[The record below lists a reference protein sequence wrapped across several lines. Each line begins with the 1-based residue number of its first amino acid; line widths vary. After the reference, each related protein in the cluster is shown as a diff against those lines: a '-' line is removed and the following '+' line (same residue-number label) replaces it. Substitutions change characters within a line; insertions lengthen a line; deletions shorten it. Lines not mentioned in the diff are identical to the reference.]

1 MQSETKIFRNQNIV
15 SRTIDNEVILVPIS
29 YDVADLQFIYTFNE
43 VGGFIW
49 NNINGG
55 VSVNQM
61 LGLLI
66 DRFEVPQEQ
75 TRLDLEE
82 FLKDL
87 AAGNLI
93 EIES

>member
-1 MQSETKIFRNQNIV
+1 MQSERILRNQNIV

-29 YDVADLQFIYTFNE
+29 HDVADLQFIYTFNE
-43 VGGFIW
+43 VGAFIW
-49 NNINGG
+49 NHIDGG
-55 VSVNQM
+55 VSFDRI
-61 LGLLI
+61 LGLLV
-66 DRFEVPQEQ
+66 DHFKVREEQAVP
-75 TRLDLEE
+75 DLEA